1 MRFEE
6 EVIAGG
12 PRILPGVA
20 ELLAQVQSM
29 GPLFDDCHTHT
40 G

>member
-12 PRILPGVA
+12 PKILPGAA
-20 ELLAQVQSM
+20 ELLAQVKST
-29 GPLFDDCHTHT
+29 GPLLHAY